1 MNLLRMAL
9 LLNSSSCLLFG
20 LVFLLLSG
28 SVNEFI
34 GNDYKW
40 VIPYIG
46 AALLFNGLH
55 LLIASN
61 RKSPVRAEILY
72 FVLGDFLWVMGSIA
86 LVLMGVGITS
96 TYGIIVSLLISA
108 MVGSFGVMQLV
119 CYKAQCA

>member
-1 MNLLRMAL
+1 MAL